1 MKIFVKN
8 LILIFIFFFSSQNIA
23 YGEKYSEVLKLYDLY
38 SQEILDIDQLNSGLE
53 KMNLNNENIK
63 NLISLRKNDIIAEND
78 FIDGIKKII
87 LEISSSENQLKN
99 NEKDISETEKT
110 NYEFEVRISNI
121 HAYVISDFNYGDIWK
136 HKFEIVDGNIT
147 QISFKD
153 AKNIDLLKFS
163 KPKIKLLKDN
173 KFSIRSNVTYL
184 PEPSVGVRYD
194 FKGKFEENGIV
205 GEVIIT
211 YTGND
216 AAGTVLLKAIT
227 N

>member
-1 MKIFVKN
+1 MKIIVKN
-8 LILIFIFFFSSQNIA
+8 LIFIFIIFFCNCNIA
-23 YGEKYSEVLKLYDLY
+23 YGEKYLEVIKLYDLY

-53 KMNLNNENIK
+53 KMNLDNENIK
-63 NLISLRKNDIIAEND
+63 NLISLRKNDIVAEND

-99 NEKDISETEKT
+99 NEEDISKTENT
-110 NYEFEVRISNI
+110 HYEFEVRISNI
-121 HAYVISDFNYGDIWK
+121 HAYVISDFNYGDVWK

-153 AKNIDLLKFS
+153 SKNIDLLKFS
-163 KPKIKLLKDN
+163 KPKIKLFKDN

-184 PEPSVGVRYD
+184 PEPSVSVRYD

>member
-1 MKIFVKN
+1 MKSIVKN
-8 LILIFIFFFSSQNIA
+8 LIFIFIIFFSNYNIA
-23 YGEKYSEVLKLYDLY
+23 YGEKYLDVIKLYDLY

-163 KPKIKLLKDN
+163 KPKIKLLKHN

-184 PEPSVGVRYD
+184 PEPSVAIRYD
-194 FKGKFEENGIV
+194 FKGKFEENGII
-205 GEVIIT
+205 GEVVIT